1 MFSNDS
7 IWSNW
12 WGNWSTCVLINLG
25 QRLSVKKAKDLV
37 PNDTRLLRV
46 HVGFAQ
52 YVYDFMFESQELV
65 FVLLI
70 KVI

>member
-46 HVGFAQ
+46 HVGFA
-52 YVYDFMFESQELV
+52 
-65 FVLLI
+65 
-70 KVI
+70 